1 MHSQW
6 NRATLHTIL
15 FQVAHREVVAE
26 IRGRAQNATLAAA
39 RHVALANARME
50 DASAMLAIASER
62 ATASVAAAKKAA
74 KEALAHESVANARA
88 KVTVVR
94 VCL

>member
-1 MHSQW
+1 MPSQW
-6 NRATLHTIL
+6 NRSTLHTIL

-26 IRGRAQNATLAAA
+26 VRGRAQNATLAAA
-39 RHVALANARME
+39 RQVALVNARVE
-50 DASAMLAIASER
+50 EASATLAIASER

-74 KEALAHESVANARA
+74 KEALAHESVANAHA
-88 KVTVVR
+88 KVTIVH